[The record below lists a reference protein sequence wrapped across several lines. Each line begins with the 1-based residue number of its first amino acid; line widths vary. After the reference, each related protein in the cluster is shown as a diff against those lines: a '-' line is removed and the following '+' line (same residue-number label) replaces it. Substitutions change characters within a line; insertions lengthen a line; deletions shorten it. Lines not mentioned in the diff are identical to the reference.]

1 MKEYVRTILDYPVK
15 GIQFRDITTLLQN
28 SKHFKKIIDLK
39 TDPWRNEKI
48 DAILSI
54 ESRGFIMAGA
64 IAYNLHTS
72 FIPLRKPN
80 KLPYDVKQT
89 SYDLEYGSASLEI
102 HTDAAGANDNVLL
115 VDDLIA
121 TGGTA
126 EAAAKL
132 IEMSNG
138 KVAGYVFVINL
149 FDLGG
154 CDNLIKKGYTIENL
168 MEFPGH

>member
-15 GIQFRDITTLLQN
+15 GIKFRDITTLLQD
-28 SKHFKKIIDLK
+28 SGHFKQVINLM
-39 TDPWRNEKI
+39 TEPWKNEKI

-64 IAYNLHTS
+64 IAYNLNTA
-72 FIPLRKPN
+72 FIPLRKPD

-126 EAAAKL
+126 AASCEL
-132 IEMSNG
+132 IEELGAKIVGCAFIIELDFLNG
-138 KVAGYVFVINL
+138 REKLDKYDIHS
-149 FDLGG
+149 
-154 CDNLIKKGYTIENL
+154 LIHY
-168 MEFPGH
+168 